1 MAIRNFA
8 FGNQFVDFIRTM
20 IPGAH
25 EASGGKEIVCRCR
38 YCPDSADPN
47 HGHMYISVPQ
57 SDDDPILFHCF
68 KCQTSGVLDSRTLM
82 DWGIYDPLIAV
93 SADKIIT
100 KATRSNKKFVGYNR
114 EWYKFMNYVADKQL
128 AAQKIAYING
138 RLGTNLTE
146 ADCMQQ
152 KIILNLREALDR
164 NIIEQYTRHPNIV
177 QQLNDNFVG
186 FLSLDNNFVNMRRL
200 CREGVVYDTIDK
212 RYINYNIHGKKDNTE
227 KMYVMPSVLDLT
239 VPRKVNIHV
248 AEGPFDILSI
258 RYNLRSN
265 DTEHSIFAAIT
276 GSGYRGLVMHLINT
290 FKIFY
295 FDLHLYP
302 DNDNHGSSRMVEELS
317 YLIAPYGATLYEHRN
332 VYEGEKDF
340 GVSLDRIIER
350 VYIHR
355 PSIL

>member
-1 MAIRNFA
+1 
-8 FGNQFVDFIRTM
+8 M

-38 YCPDSADPN
+38 YCPDSTDPN

-57 SDDDPILFHCF
+57 ESDDPILFHCF

-82 DWGIYDPLIAV
+82 DWGIYDPIIGV
-93 SADKIIT
+93 NADKIIS
-100 KATRSNKKFVGYNR
+100 KASRSKKFVGYNR
-114 EWYKFMNYVADKQL
+114 EWYPFINYVQDKQL
-128 AAQKIAYING
+128 AAQKLAYINN

-146 ADCMQQ
+146 ADCMKQ

-164 NIIEQYTRHPNIV
+164 NRIQQYTRHPNIV

-200 CREGVVYDTIDK
+200 CREGVVYDSIDK

-227 KMYVMPSVLDLT
+227 KMYVMPTVLDLT
-239 VPRKVNIHV
+239 IPMKVNIHV

-258 RYNLRSN
+258 RYNLRQNES
-265 DTEHSIFAAIT
+265 DFSIFAAVT

-295 FDLHLYP
+295 FDLHVYP
-302 DNDNHGSSRMVEELS
+302 DNDKFGDTRMVEELN
-317 YLIAPYGATLYEHRN
+317 YLISPYGATLYEHRN
-332 VYEGEKDF
+332 IYPGEKDF
-340 GVSLDRIIER
+340 GVSLSNIDER

-355 PSIL
+355 PRML

>member
-1 MAIRNFA
+1 MPRGSFP
-8 FGNQFVDFIRTM
+8 FGSQFVDYIKAM

-38 YCPDSADPN
+38 YCPDSTDPN

-57 SDDDPILFHCF
+57 EADDPILFHCF

-82 DWGIYDPLIAV
+82 DWGIYDPIIGV
-93 SADKIIT
+93 NADKIIS
-100 KATRSNKKFVGYNR
+100 KASRSKKFVGYNR
-114 EWYKFMNYVADKQL
+114 EWYPFINYVQDKQL
-128 AAQKIAYING
+128 AAQKLAYINN

-146 ADCMQQ
+146 ADCMKQ

-164 NIIEQYTRHPNIV
+164 NRIQQYTRHPNIV

-200 CREGVVYDTIDK
+200 CREGVVYDSIDK

-227 KMYVMPSVLDLT
+227 KMYVMPTVLDLT
-239 VPRKVNIHV
+239 IPRKVNIHV

-258 RYNLRSN
+258 RYNLRQNES
-265 DTEHSIFAAIT
+265 DFSIFAAVT

-295 FDLHLYP
+295 FDLHVYP
-302 DNDNHGSSRMVEELS
+302 DNDKFGDTRMVEELN
-317 YLIAPYGATLYEHRN
+317 YLISPYGATLYEHRN
-332 VYEGEKDF
+332 IYPGEKDF
-340 GVSLDRIIER
+340 GVSLSNIDER

-355 PSIL
+355 PRML